1 MVGGYILT
9 LDGCPY
15 AFGTAGIT
23 ALPTSSDQDWATTWT
38 LAADT
43 LEWFSRTLVQ
53 GAVPIEGRA
62 VAAQCSFLVHDKPMT
77 AGPAAGHNLM
87 SWLATRL
94 PNNIVST
101 QLSANILATDHTI
114 TVDDATRFDPF
125 PRVIHMERE
134 AIYCGSRVGNVIAVV
149 SVPEGRGYYGSRAV
163 AHMIDTQL
171 SAAVRPEVW
180 GDFPWVSKRRAI
192 LWRVNAAG
200 VATPKWRGYAS
211 RSPRLSPDGAKFEI
225 QCEDVWKYHSTQML
239 GLPNAVTRLRGFNVG
254 ALKLGAVVT
263 PVGGGIPTTMVTDIW
278 VSSDSVRST
287 IDDLFLDAI
296 ARLTALF
303 VSNSIAG
310 TPEYYSDGS
319 TLGFRCTVSSV
330 GSLSIWAQLGDQ
342 YSSASGVL
350 TAANTWRADLQ
361 LGDIPGSLVII
372 DSAIQRDIPVTAT
385 NDIPTSW
392 PTTFLPSPP
401 NSSLVDGICITQMS
415 QVLRGEYDADTNLT
429 VNASSTSVVN
439 ATVTGSARLDQ
450 KQPRYIPHTSRT
462 WRFVSRNTF
471 LRLTAHVK
479 SDHFIYGLRHVIED
493 PLGIIQSGA
502 DPRDWDWS
510 TAGRVESLA
519 SVSSAAREWYL
530 DGTQRLGDI
539 VTDACTVLGYSV
551 AVRSSRLAIIAFQ
564 PPLPT
569 DTVVATIGTTDMV
582 PGVAPLWTALPD
594 GLVNAAT
601 ISSDVVK
608 LTVRDGRSI
617 GRYGQ
622 ARTIDVELTGAPIDR
637 AMLEQ
642 PRELA
647 NQLMS
652 RTIALWSEPTQTGT
666 IALPL
671 TVWEDV
677 IQPGDYIRLTEWLMP
692 SGSGGRG
699 WNDVCQVLTCGADHK
714 KNQLV
719 LTLLLY
725 ARSGLAGY
733 APSARV
739 GSISSGSPSTIF
751 LAAPGYVLNASD
763 YAGSDLPGYR
773 GIASDG
779 GCSFYN
785 VGDKIELLLKNSTT
799 AARFICTIIATN
811 PAAGVRS
818 ITVTE
823 TIPIAGP
830 NWPAQATAGNVDVR
844 QAPYQTAG
852 LQAGQKQYG
861 EVGSNS
867 TLTIGGT
874 SDTAKYWSP

>member
-134 AIYCGSRVGNVIAVV
+134 AIYCGSRVGNVITVV

-171 SAAVRPEVW
+171 AASVKPEVW
-180 GDFPWVSKRRAI
+180 ADFPWVSKRRAI

-225 QCEDVWKYHSTQML
+225 QCEDVWRYHSTQLL

-254 ALKLGAVVT
+254 ALKLGAVIT
-263 PVGGGIPTTMVTDIW
+263 PIGGGTPTTMATEIW
-278 VSSDSVRST
+278 ISSDAVRST
-287 IDDLFLDAI
+287 LDDLFTDAI
-296 ARLTALF
+296 ARLLQLF
-303 VSNSIAG
+303 TSASVAG
-310 TPEYYSDGS
+310 SPEYYSSGS
-319 TLGFRCTVSSV
+319 TIGYRCTVSGI
-330 GSLSIWAQLGDQ
+330 GSLAIWAQLGDQ
-342 YSSASGVL
+342 YSSATGVL
-350 TAANTWRADLQ
+350 TATNTYRADLQ
-361 LGDIPGSLVII
+361 LGDMPSALLIV
-372 DSAIQRDIPVTAT
+372 DSALQRFLPVTTT
-385 NDIPTSW
+385 NDLPSSW
-392 PTTFLPSPP
+392 PSNHLT
-401 NSSLVDGICITQMS
+401 DGISTTRME
-415 QVLRGEYDADTNLT
+415 QVLLGEYDADNWLTLNVGSTNVTDST
-429 VNASSTSVVN
+429 VQAS
-439 ATVTGSARLDQ
+439 GSIDP
-450 KQPRYIPHTSRT
+450 KQPHYVPHTSRT
-462 WRFVSRNTF
+462 WKFLNRNTF
-471 LRLTAHVK
+471 LRLTAHVQT
-479 SDHFIYGLRHVIED
+479 DHFIYGLRHVIED

-510 TAGRVESLA
+510 TSGRVESLT
-519 SVSSAAREWYL
+519 SFRGAAREWYL
-530 DGTQRLGDI
+530 DGTSRLGDI
-539 VTDACTVLGYSV
+539 VTDACTVLGLSV
-551 AVRSSRLAIIAFQ
+551 AVRNSRLAIIAFQ

-569 DTVVATIGTTDMV
+569 DVVTATIGTTDMV

-594 GLVNAAT
+594 GLVNAAS
-601 ISSDVVK
+601 IESDIVK

-622 ARTIDVELTGAPIDR
+622 ARTVSVSLTGAPIDR
-637 AMLEQ
+637 SLLEQ
-642 PRELA
+642 PRDIA
-647 NQLMS
+647 TQLMG
-652 RTIALWSEPTQTGT
+652 RTIAMWSEPTQMGT

-671 TVWEDV
+671 TVWEGV
-677 IQPGDYIRLTEWLMP
+677 IQPGDYIRLAEWLMP

-773 GIASDG
+773 GTANDG
-779 GCSFYN
+779 GCSFFN

-799 AARFICTIIATN
+799 ASRFVCTIIATN

-852 LQAGQKQYG
+852 LQAGQKKYG
-861 EVGSNS
+861 EIGNYS
-867 TLTIGGT
+867 TLAIGGT
-874 SDTAKYWSP
+874 ADAAKYWSP